1 MKSCLWLTSLLLVE
15 DDSNPVCAC
24 SCPAGCYRYFR
35 FGCPQSTIQ
44 NSEHLDQYEPLN
56 PDIWFYGTTAA
67 EASLGE

>member
-35 FGCPQSTIQ
+35 FGYPQSTIQ
-44 NSEHLDQYEPLN
+44 NSEHLDQYE
-56 PDIWFYGTTAA
+56 F
-67 EASLGE
+67 